1 MVQGLFELSKK
12 TQSSTG
18 FNIQRL
24 LVAVDGSDN
33 ARRATNAAVDL
44 AVKYEAELIVLH
56 VMPRL
61 TYEFIPVSL
70 SAPAIPPTG
79 FGRLYE
85 EAKKEAMKYVEEAA
99 TRAKNR
105 GVDAKEEVLENAPSI
120 VQAITDHA
128 SQEKV
133 DLIVVG
139 TKGLSGIQET
149 LNRKCFKWRRLTR

>member
-1 MVQGLFELSKK
+1 
-12 TQSSTG
+12 
-18 FNIQRL
+18 
-24 LVAVDGSDN
+24 
-33 ARRATNAAVDL
+33 VDL

-99 TRAKNR
+99 T
-105 GVDAKEEVLENAPSI
+105 
-120 VQAITDHA
+120 
-128 SQEKV
+128 
-133 DLIVVG
+133 
-139 TKGLSGIQET
+139 
-149 LNRKCFKWRRLTR
+149 